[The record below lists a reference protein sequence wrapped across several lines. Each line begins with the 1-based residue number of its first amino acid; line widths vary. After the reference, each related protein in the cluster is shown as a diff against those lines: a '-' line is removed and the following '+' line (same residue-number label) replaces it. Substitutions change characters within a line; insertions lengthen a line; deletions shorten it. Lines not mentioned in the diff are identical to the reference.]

1 MLDWHSCQICYP
13 LEIKLLLL
21 LILHLLEMLNNLNF
35 LFHICRQKKE
45 ERMKKLT
52 EKLSADA
59 KDSVARMIEK
69 HSQEMLLM
77 IAKRLAESEAQ
88 VNISV

>member
-1 MLDWHSCQICYP
+1 M
-13 LEIKLLLL
+13 
-21 LILHLLEMLNNLNF
+21 
-35 LFHICRQKKE
+35 
-45 ERMKKLT
+45 

-77 IAKRLAESEAQ
+77 IAKRMSESESQ
-88 VNISV
+88 VSSHISYEPRHEKTRHAYAKPKSQLISAFVFAT

>member
-1 MLDWHSCQICYP
+1 MS
-13 LEIKLLLL
+13 
-21 LILHLLEMLNNLNF
+21 
-35 LFHICRQKKE
+35 LFKVNVLFPFYRQKKE
-45 ERMKKLT
+45 ERMKKLM

-77 IAKRLAESEAQ
+77 IAKRMSESESQ
-88 VNISV
+88 VSLQFCSICSFVHALLRSHCCS

>member
-1 MLDWHSCQICYP
+1 
-13 LEIKLLLL
+13 
-21 LILHLLEMLNNLNF
+21 
-35 LFHICRQKKE
+35 
-45 ERMKKLT
+45 MKKLT